1 MEVEIDTEQ
10 SEELK
15 GRLGELLAG
24 QILQSPNEGLIKDM
38 LA

>member
-1 MEVEIDTEQ
+1 MEVEIDAEQ

-24 QILQSPNEGLIKDM
+24 QILQRPNEGLIREM